1 MFRRSTVPLTAL
13 FVLLTNCVS
22 FYEIKPQKDPSLSM
36 AIFEINVP
44 HTLQL
49 IKLKQKNGMVFEST
63 FKAEYEDSVLENFA
77 VVENIPAGSY
87 HINYIFSRN
96 SGTSTTMGNT
106 VYTSWSEFIVS
117 IDDPGK
123 NYFEVPAGQI
133 VYFGRLLLIPEEK
146 KETALAEVAKQLK
159 TTPMAIQQ
167 AIVGSMNLR
176 GKKGTMPVIV
186 LRTDHPAIVGEKG
199 ALASERLVLQM
210 IVLKA
215 RYEERHP
222 NEIVEWRA
230 LANKRIAEITEK
242 IGP

>member
-1 MFRRSTVPLTAL
+1 
-13 FVLLTNCVS
+13 
-22 FYEIKPQKDPSLSM
+22 
-36 AIFEINVP
+36 
-44 HTLQL
+44 
-49 IKLKQKNGMVFEST
+49 
-63 FKAEYEDSVLENFA
+63 
-77 VVENIPAGSY
+77 
-87 HINYIFSRN
+87 
-96 SGTSTTMGNT
+96 MGNT

-146 KETALAEVAKQLK
+146 KETALVEVANQLK

>member
-1 MFRRSTVPLTAL
+1 
-13 FVLLTNCVS
+13 
-22 FYEIKPQKDPSLSM
+22 
-36 AIFEINVP
+36 
-44 HTLQL
+44 
-49 IKLKQKNGMVFEST
+49 
-63 FKAEYEDSVLENFA
+63 
-77 VVENIPAGSY
+77 
-87 HINYIFSRN
+87 
-96 SGTSTTMGNT
+96 
-106 VYTSWSEFIVS
+106 
-117 IDDPGK
+117 
-123 NYFEVPAGQI
+123 
-133 VYFGRLLLIPEEK
+133 
-146 KETALAEVAKQLK
+146 
-159 TTPMAIQQ
+159 MAIQQ